1 MIALSVVHHFND
13 LIADLSSS
21 ELVENSE
28 VVLSE
33 KEGDWSLSYRLER
46 LRKARKLSV
55 VVAVVIKL

>member
-28 VVLSE
+28 MELSE
-33 KEGDWSLSYRLER
+33 KEGNWSLSYRLER

-55 VVAVVIKL
+55 VIAVVI